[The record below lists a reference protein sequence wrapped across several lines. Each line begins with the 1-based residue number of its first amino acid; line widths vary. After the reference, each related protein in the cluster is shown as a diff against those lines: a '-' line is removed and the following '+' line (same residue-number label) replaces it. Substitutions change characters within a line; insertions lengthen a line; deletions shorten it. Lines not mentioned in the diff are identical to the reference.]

1 MHKRVI
7 ISGGGT
13 GGHVFPAIAIGK
25 ALQARDEDME
35 IQFVGAKGKLE
46 MQKVPKAGFDIIG
59 LWISGFHR
67 QLTLRN
73 LMFPFKLVWSLVHS
87 YFILRRI
94 KPNLVI
100 GVGGYASGAVMKVA
114 SWLGYPIMVQ
124 EQNSYAG
131 ITNKLVAKDAAAICV
146 AYDKMDRYFP
156 SDRIRYTGNPV
167 RKNLVAKNADI
178 VRARKQFDLQPHYKT
193 ILVIGGSLG
202 ARSINDAM
210 AYGLAKHGLPQ
221 DVQVIWQVGKLYF
234 DEFLTHRSEQ
244 VKIRAFID
252 KMDLAYEAADIVI
265 SRAGALSVSELCLIG
280 KPTILVPSPNV
291 AEDHQRKNAKS
302 IVEHDGAI
310 MIEDNVSKQE
320 LMPAALELLNDE
332 NRMKTLAANIL
343 KLGKPNATE
352 DIADVAMEIMT
363 STKLSHQ
370 GG

>member
-1 MHKRVI
+1 MGKRVI

-25 ALQARDEDME
+25 ALQARDEDMK

-46 MQKVPKAGFDIIG
+46 MEKVPKAGFEIIG

-67 QLTLRN
+67 KLTLRN
-73 LMFPFKLVWSLVHS
+73 LMFPIKLVWSIVQS
-87 YFILRRI
+87 YFILKKV

-114 SWLGYPIMVQ
+114 SWLGIPIMVQ
-124 EQNSYAG
+124 EQNNYAG
-131 ITNKLVAKDAAAICV
+131 ITNKLVAKDAEVICV
-146 AYDKMDRYFP
+146 AYDKMEQHFP
-156 SDRIRYTGNPV
+156 IEKIRYTGNPV
-167 RKNLVAKNADI
+167 RKDLVAQDTGLNM
-178 VRARKQFDLQPHYKT
+178 ARRHFDLEPHYKT

-202 ARSINDAM
+202 ARSINEAV

-221 DVQVIWQVGKLYF
+221 DVQMIWQVGKLYF
-234 DEFLTHRSEQ
+234 NEFIGHRSDQ
-244 VKIRAFID
+244 VKMRAFID
-252 KMDLAYEAADIVI
+252 RMDLAYVAADIVI

-310 MIEDNVSKQE
+310 MIEDKDARQV
-320 LMPAALELLNDE
+320 LMPAALELLNDTDKME
-332 NRMKTLAANIL
+332 KLATNIL

-352 DIADVAMEIMT
+352 DIAEIAMNIINKT
-363 STKLSHQ
+363 ANA
-370 GG
+370 